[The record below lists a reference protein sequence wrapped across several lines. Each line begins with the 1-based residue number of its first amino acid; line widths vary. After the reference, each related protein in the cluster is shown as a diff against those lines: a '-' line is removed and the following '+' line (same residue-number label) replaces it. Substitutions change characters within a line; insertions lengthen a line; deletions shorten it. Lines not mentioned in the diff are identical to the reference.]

1 MAIASVMTMT
11 TQSCVN
17 DFDDDCNKSP
27 LQGEVKVRFTLKLD
41 NMEHSMSRA
50 GGVWNPSGPTE
61 AGSTF
66 DNAIRMNDEKTKW
79 LHVMLIHDDGTL
91 LHLDLDKSFQFNPNE
106 WGYDMTAT
114 LDLSSDADREKW
126 LPGTNCRVMV
136 LANFRDK
143 EKEHDIISKK
153 TIDQLESQIKEA
165 VIEWYTDK
173 TSPMSRN
180 SGNIPNIPMW
190 GMTTAKLKLD
200 GYSTE
205 QFTVQLLRSVAKV
218 KIELTERLKIAG
230 YKLVDCSVDNCNKK
244 VYQLPAGWKDASTT
258 IDNVQAK
265 YDAAF
270 REKASRQEN
279 NLVITAPGFNNEADD
294 DESLVF
300 YLPEWDAKASKKTST
315 ITLWVL
321 DDLGEKKSCS
331 MTIDNDPDGKDNS
344 AFYSGHIN
352 NVNRNHLYKFIVD
365 KDIAEGEL
373 TYKLECWNHV
383 TSAIGWN
390 PPSWSFDAK
399 GNDSEALYGYVSYPS
414 YSSDDSVEP
423 IEDGTSF
430 ADYTF
435 QLKEPEGAVWK
446 AFLVE
451 DGVEYPGDTTITVCG
466 RAANTPSGF
475 FFGVGNDNKTN
486 TKSAST
492 GIARDAA
499 YNVKVGTRF
508 NTVDFINGKPEMIN
522 DSIMKLNAAAQEWK
536 DRGEVPTCYLVIKI
550 ALDGKNFSEVL
561 KINPAKPGKFT
572 NDLKFAGTETHI
584 QIRNLFHVF
593 SEQSKGTKTSIKKK
607 NENDEEYTIYYGG
620 GNDNLVIGIYNID
633 PGPFKDHVWWG
644 YPMGHKDIPKPKPE
658 TPTDPD
664 ENGNETETPTDPDET
679 ETNP

>member
-1 MAIASVMTMT
+1 MAVAAFMAMT

-17 DFDDDCNKSP
+17 DFDDDCNKPSRP
-27 LQGEVKVRFTLKLD
+27 GEVKVRFTLKLD
-41 NMEHSMSRA
+41 NMERSMSRA

-61 AGSTF
+61 AGSAF

-91 LHLDLDKSFQFNPNE
+91 LHLNLDKSFQFNPNE

-126 LPGTNCRVMV
+126 QPGTNCRVMV

-153 TIDQLESQIKEA
+153 TIDLLESQIKEV
-165 VIEWYTDK
+165 VIDWYTTDE
-173 TSPMSRN
+173 TSPPSRN

-270 REKASRQEN
+270 RAIASRPKN

-300 YLPEWDAKASKKTST
+300 YLPEWDAKASNKTST

-344 AFYSGHIN
+344 TFYSGHIN
-352 NVNRNHLYKFIVD
+352 NVNRNHLYKFTVD

-390 PPSWSFDAK
+390 PPSWSFDA
-399 GNDSEALYGYVSYPS
+399 NDAEAEYGYVSLPS
-414 YSSDDSVEP
+414 YSSDDKNDP
-423 IEDGTSF
+423 IENGTSF

-435 QLKEPEGAVWK
+435 KLTEPEGAVWK

-451 DGVEYPGDTTITVCG
+451 NGVEYPADSTFKVGSGV
-466 RAANTPSGF
+466 ANTPNGF
-475 FFGVGNDNKTN
+475 FFGVGNDDKTN
-486 TKSAST
+486 TKAAST
-492 GIARDAA
+492 GIARDGA

-508 NTVDFINGKPEMIN
+508 NTVDFIDGKPEMLN
-522 DSIMKLNAAAQEWK
+522 DSIMKINAATQKWK
-536 DRGEVPTCYLVIKI
+536 DRGEVPTCYLIIKI

-561 KINPAKPGKFT
+561 NINPAKDGKFT
-572 NDLKFAGTETHI
+572 KGLKFAGTETHI
-584 QIRNLFHVF
+584 EIRNLFHVYNLK
-593 SEQSKGTKTSIKKK
+593 SKGMNESVKKTAGDGETK
-607 NENDEEYTIYYGG
+607 YTVYYGG
-620 GNDNLVIGIYNID
+620 GNDNLVKGIHNSSK
-633 PGPFKDHVWWG
+633 GPFKDYVWWG
-644 YPMGHKDIPKPKPE
+644 YPMGHKDIPAEQPE

-664 ENGNETETPTDPDET
+664 ENETETPTDPDEN